1 MARDGPEIKPP
12 AAVGVRGKT
21 FADKNLALPLDL
33 HRTFLTA
40 ASATPV
46 SRTLPLPVEAG
57 SPLA

>member
-1 MARDGPEIKPP
+1 MARDGPEMKPP

-40 ASATPV
+40 TSATPV
-46 SRTLPLPVEAG
+46 IKNTSSA
-57 SPLA
+57 S